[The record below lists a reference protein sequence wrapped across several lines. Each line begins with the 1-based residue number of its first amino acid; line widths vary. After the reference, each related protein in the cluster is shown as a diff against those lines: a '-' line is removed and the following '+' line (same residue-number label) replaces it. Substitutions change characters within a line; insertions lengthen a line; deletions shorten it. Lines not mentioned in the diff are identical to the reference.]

1 MAGLQDY
8 INRTSAAFKQS
19 AATQT
24 VLAYKGTA
32 DAGLED
38 SLIEEEEEEVEEEE
52 EEEHLEGY
60 LAREKARIA
69 LMYGGNSCGC

>member
-19 AATQT
+19 ATTQT
-24 VLAYKGTA
+24 VPAYKGTA

-52 EEEHLEGY
+52 EEHLEGY
-60 LAREKARIA
+60 LAREKARMA